1 MKKISLLLLL
11 PLAMLFSCAP
21 EAKKALPSIPA
32 GSYTAILNPETST
45 LTKDDSTE
53 PISVNLKSEENKNV
67 TYSLELG
74 NPFYLHASEPEFVLV
89 GNAYIKSISTYKVDR
104 LIVDFFGKKG
114 TFFDV
119 YASND
124 GSGNKIDYHES
135 TVKPYDEEGGG
146 KVYEYPID
154 STGWMI
160 KNGTTDRK
168 PAFYSITIVFT
179 VE

>member
-1 MKKISLLLLL
+1 MKKLLLFII
-11 PLAMLFSCAP
+11 PMMLMASCAP
-21 EAKKALPSIPA
+21 EAKGTLPTIPA

-45 LTKDDSTE
+45 LTKDDSTK
-53 PISVNLKSEENKNV
+53 PISVNLKSEENKDA

-74 NPFYLHASEPEFVLV
+74 APFYLHASEPEFVLV
-89 GNAYIKSISTYKVDR
+89 GDAYIKSVSTYKVDR

-135 TVKPYDEEGGG
+135 TVKPYDEEDGG

-154 STGWMI
+154 SNGWMI